1 MLLFI
6 IFLFCDLLMVGVF
19 FAVYGGKRPY
29 AEGMLLGVHLPR
41 EAADQAEVVALM
53 DTFRRRTRRFYLVNL
68 ILGVAVC
75 LVTFWRFSPF
85 LILWCLWLVELVIG
99 AQWLLLGTH
108 RTLYDLKMARGWVVG
123 EPATFAAAD
132 TRASAQ
138 RRGQGPGLVW
148 HLLPCGLILT
158 TLLLPGV
165 RDFLLTQGS
174 GWGLLGSGLAI
185 SLTLWAL
192 HAVLSRRGNK
202 VYSQDTAVNQAVNRL
217 ERQVWGWTLLLSSLF
232 NAAACWSAAWW
243 MARAHWVG
251 HTAYGIYLVLELL
264 PAAIFLTG
272 MLGMARRRRQILA
285 ADPVPLVVDD
295 DVYWRKGWY
304 ENPNDPRW
312 LVQDRLVPYN
322 YSMNMAKPGAW
333 GGTIALLAG
342 VGILLVGLCVL
353 FLWADFGGSSVSI
366 TSERVA
372 VSAFL
377 YDTEV
382 APQDIR
388 SVTLLEALPED
399 DYVRTN
405 GLDDGRRLIGH
416 FRGRETGPFWR
427 WRRGRAPSISTA
439 RTPPRPKPGTQ
450 TCWPSPPGCNRPLR
464 ARPDL
469 LHLSLDALPGQ
480 RV

>member
-1 MLLFI
+1 MLVFV
-6 IFLFCDLLMVGVF
+6 IFLFCDLLMAGVF
-19 FAVYGGKRPY
+19 FAVYGRKPVY
-29 AEGMLLGVHLPR
+29 EEGMLLGVHLPR
-41 EAADQAEVVALM
+41 EAAQGAEVTAL
-53 DTFRRRTRRFYLVNL
+53 TTAYRRRTRRFYLVNL
-68 ILGVAVC
+68 LLGVAVC
-75 LVTFWRFSPF
+75 LVAFWRFSPF
-85 LILWCLWLVELVIG
+85 LILWCLWLVEFVVG

-108 RTLYDLKMARGWVVG
+108 RKLYDLKMARGWVVG
-123 EPATFAAAD
+123 EPATLAAAD

-138 RRGQGPGLVW
+138 RRGQGPGLAW
-148 HLLPCGLILT
+148 HLLPCGLVLT

-192 HAVLSRRGNK
+192 NGVLSRRGNK

-217 ERQVWGWTLLLSSLF
+217 ERQVWGWTLLLCSLF

-251 HTAYGIYLVLELL
+251 SAAYGIYLVLELI
-264 PAAIFLTG
+264 PVAILTAG
-272 MLGMARRRRQILA
+272 LLWMTRKRRQLLA
-285 ADPVPLVVDD
+285 GDPVPLVVDD

-304 ENPNDPRW
+304 ENPNDPHW
-312 LVQDRLVPYN
+312 LVQDRLVPCN

-342 VGILLVGLCVL
+342 VGVLMVGLCVL
-353 FLWADFGGSSVSI
+353 FLWADFGGSSVVI
-366 TSERVA
+366 APDRVA

-382 APQDIR
+382 DPQDIQ
-388 SVTLLEALPED
+388 SVTLLEDLPED
-399 DYVRTN
+399 SYVRTN

-416 FRGRETGPFWR
+416 FRGRESGPCEMYLHTAASPILAVETGEFTLYFNSEDPAETEAWY
-427 WRRGRAPSISTA
+427 
-439 RTPPRPKPGTQ
+439 Q
-450 TCWPSPPGCNRPLR
+450 
-464 ARPDL
+464 
-469 LHLSLDALPGQ
+469 ALAAVVP
-480 RV
+480 

>member
-1 MLLFI
+1 MLVFV
-6 IFLFCDLLMVGVF
+6 IFLFCDLLMAGVF
-19 FAVYGGKRPY
+19 FAVYGRKPVY
-29 AEGMLLGVHLPR
+29 EEGMLLGVHLPR
-41 EAADQAEVVALM
+41 EAAQGAEVTAL
-53 DTFRRRTRRFYLVNL
+53 TTAYRRRTRRFYLVNL
-68 ILGVAVC
+68 LLGVAVC
-75 LVTFWRFSPF
+75 LVAFWRFSPF
-85 LILWCLWLVELVIG
+85 LILWCLWLVEFVVG

-108 RTLYDLKMARGWVVG
+108 RKLYDLKMARGWVVG
-123 EPATFAAAD
+123 EPAALAAAD

-138 RRGQGPGLVW
+138 RRGQGPGLAW

-192 HAVLSRRGNK
+192 HGVLSRRGNK
-202 VYSQDTAVNQAVNRL
+202 VYSQDTAVNQGVNRL
-217 ERQVWGWTLLLSSLF
+217 ERQVWGWTLLLCSLF

-251 HTAYGIYLVLELL
+251 SAAYGIYLVLELI
-264 PAAIFLTG
+264 PVAILTAG
-272 MLGMARRRRQILA
+272 LLWMTRKRRQLLA
-285 ADPVPLVVDD
+285 GDPVPLVVDD

-304 ENPNDPRW
+304 ENPNDPHW
-312 LVQDRLVPYN
+312 LVQDRLVPCN

-342 VGILLVGLCVL
+342 VGVLMVGLCVL
-353 FLWADFGGSSVSI
+353 FLWADFGGSSVVI
-366 TSERVA
+366 APDRVA

-382 APQDIR
+382 DPQDIQ
-388 SVTLLEALPED
+388 SVTLLEDLPED
-399 DYVRTN
+399 SYVRTN

-416 FRGRETGPFWR
+416 FRGRESGPCEMYLH
-427 WRRGRAPSISTA
+427 TA
-439 RTPPRPKPGTQ
+439 A
-450 TCWPSPPGCNRPLR
+450 SPILAVETEDFTLYFNSEDP
-464 ARPDL
+464 AETEAWYQ
-469 LHLSLDALPGQ
+469 ALAAVVP
-480 RV
+480 

>member
-1 MLLFI
+1 MLVFV
-6 IFLFCDLLMVGVF
+6 IFLFCDLLMAGVF
-19 FAVYGGKRPY
+19 FAVYGRTPVY
-29 AEGMLLGVHLPR
+29 EEGMLLGVHLPR
-41 EAADQAEVVALM
+41 EAAQGAEVTAL
-53 DTFRRRTRRFYLVNL
+53 TTAYRRRTRRFYLVNL
-68 ILGVAVC
+68 LLGVAVC
-75 LVTFWRFSPF
+75 LVAFWRFSPF
-85 LILWCLWLVELVIG
+85 LILWCLWLVEFVVG

-108 RTLYDLKMARGWVVG
+108 RKLYDLKMARGWVVG
-123 EPATFAAAD
+123 EPATLAAAD

-138 RRGQGPGLVW
+138 RRGQGPGLAW
-148 HLLPCGLILT
+148 HLLPCGLVLT

-192 HAVLSRRGNK
+192 HGVLSRRGNK

-217 ERQVWGWTLLLSSLF
+217 ERQVWGWTLLLCSLF

-251 HTAYGIYLVLELL
+251 SAAYGIYLVLELI
-264 PAAIFLTG
+264 PVAILTAG
-272 MLGMARRRRQILA
+272 LLWMTRKRRQLLA
-285 ADPVPLVVDD
+285 GDPVPLVVDD

-304 ENPNDPRW
+304 ENPNDPHW
-312 LVQDRLVPYN
+312 LVQDRLVPCN

-342 VGILLVGLCVL
+342 VGVLMVGLCVL
-353 FLWADFGGSSVSI
+353 FLWADFGGSSVVI
-366 TSERVA
+366 APDRVA

-382 APQDIR
+382 DPQDIQ
-388 SVTLLEALPED
+388 SVTLLEDLPED
-399 DYVRTN
+399 SYVRTN

-416 FRGRETGPFWR
+416 FRGRESGPCEMYLHTAASPILAVETGDFTLYFNSEDPAETEAWY
-427 WRRGRAPSISTA
+427 
-439 RTPPRPKPGTQ
+439 Q
-450 TCWPSPPGCNRPLR
+450 
-464 ARPDL
+464 
-469 LHLSLDALPGQ
+469 ALAAVVP
-480 RV
+480 

>member
-1 MLLFI
+1 MLVFV
-6 IFLFCDLLMVGVF
+6 IFLFCDLLMAGVF
-19 FAVYGGKRPY
+19 FAVYGRKPVY
-29 AEGMLLGVHLPR
+29 EEGMLLGVHLPR
-41 EAADQAEVVALM
+41 EAAQGAEVTAF
-53 DTFRRRTRRFYLVNL
+53 TTAYRRRTRRFYLVNL
-68 ILGVAVC
+68 LLGVAVC
-75 LVTFWRFSPF
+75 LVAFWRFSPF
-85 LILWCLWLVELVIG
+85 LILWCLWLVEFVVG
-99 AQWLLLGTH
+99 SQWLLLGTH
-108 RTLYDLKMARGWVVG
+108 RKLYELKMARGWVVG
-123 EPATFAAAD
+123 EPATLAAAD

-138 RRGQGPGLVW
+138 RRGQGPGLAW

-165 RDFLLTQGS
+165 RDFLLTQGG

-217 ERQVWGWTLLLSSLF
+217 ERQVWGWTLLLCSLF

-251 HTAYGIYLVLELL
+251 SAAYGIYLVLELI
-264 PAAIFLTG
+264 PVAILTAG
-272 MLGMARRRRQILA
+272 LLWMTRKRRQLLA
-285 ADPVPLVVDD
+285 GDPVPLVVDD

-304 ENPNDPRW
+304 ENPNDPHW
-312 LVQDRLVPYN
+312 LVQDRLVPCN

-342 VGILLVGLCVL
+342 VGVLMVGLCVL
-353 FLWADFGGSSVSI
+353 FLWADFGGSSVVI
-366 TSERVA
+366 APDRVA

-382 APQDIR
+382 DPQDIQ
-388 SVTLLEALPED
+388 SVTLLEDLPED
-399 DYVRTN
+399 SYVRTN

-416 FRGRETGPFWR
+416 FRGRESGPCEMYLHTAASPILAVETGEFTLYFNSEDPAETEAWY
-427 WRRGRAPSISTA
+427 
-439 RTPPRPKPGTQ
+439 Q
-450 TCWPSPPGCNRPLR
+450 
-464 ARPDL
+464 
-469 LHLSLDALPGQ
+469 ALAAVVP
-480 RV
+480 

>member
-1 MLLFI
+1 MLVFV
-6 IFLFCDLLMVGVF
+6 IFLFCDLLVAGVF
-19 FAVYGGKRPY
+19 FAVYGRKPVY
-29 AEGMLLGVHLPR
+29 EEGMLLGVHLPR
-41 EAADQAEVVALM
+41 EAAQGAEVTAL
-53 DTFRRRTRRFYLVNL
+53 TTAYRRRTRRFYLVNL
-68 ILGVAVC
+68 LLGVAVC
-75 LVTFWRFSPF
+75 LVAFWRFSPF
-85 LILWCLWLVELVIG
+85 LILWCLWLVEFVVG

-108 RTLYDLKMARGWVVG
+108 RKLYDLKMARGWVVG
-123 EPATFAAAD
+123 EPATLAAAD

-138 RRGQGPGLVW
+138 RRGQGPGLAW
-148 HLLPCGLILT
+148 HLLPCGLVLT

-192 HAVLSRRGNK
+192 HGVLSRRGNK

-217 ERQVWGWTLLLSSLF
+217 ERQVWGWTLLLCSLF

-251 HTAYGIYLVLELL
+251 SAAYGIYLVLELI
-264 PAAIFLTG
+264 PVAILTAG
-272 MLGMARRRRQILA
+272 LLWMTRKRQQLLA
-285 ADPVPLVVDD
+285 GDPVPLVVDD

-304 ENPNDPRW
+304 ENPNDPHW
-312 LVQDRLVPYN
+312 LVQDRLVPCN

-342 VGILLVGLCVL
+342 VGVLMVGLCVL
-353 FLWADFGGSSVSI
+353 FLWADFGGSSVVI
-366 TSERVA
+366 APDRVA

-382 APQDIR
+382 DPQDIQ
-388 SVTLLEALPED
+388 SVTLLEDLPED
-399 DYVRTN
+399 SYVRTN

-416 FRGRETGPFWR
+416 FRGRETGPCEMYLH
-427 WRRGRAPSISTA
+427 TA
-439 RTPPRPKPGTQ
+439 A
-450 TCWPSPPGCNRPLR
+450 SPILAVETGDFTLYFNSEDP
-464 ARPDL
+464 AETEAWYQ
-469 LHLSLDALPGQ
+469 ALAAVVP
-480 RV
+480 

>member
-1 MLLFI
+1 MLVFV
-6 IFLFCDLLMVGVF
+6 IFLFCDLLMAGVF
-19 FAVYGGKRPY
+19 FAVYGRKPVY
-29 AEGMLLGVHLPR
+29 EEGMLLGVHLPR
-41 EAADQAEVVALM
+41 EAAQGAEVTAL
-53 DTFRRRTRRFYLVNL
+53 TTAYRRRTRRFYLVNL
-68 ILGVAVC
+68 LLGVAVC
-75 LVTFWRFSPF
+75 LVAFWRFSPF
-85 LILWCLWLVELVIG
+85 LILWCLWLVEFVVG

-108 RTLYDLKMARGWVVG
+108 RKLYDLKMARGWVVG
-123 EPATFAAAD
+123 EPATLAAAD

-138 RRGQGPGLVW
+138 RRGQGPGLAW
-148 HLLPCGLILT
+148 HLLPCGLVLT

-192 HAVLSRRGNK
+192 HGVLSRRGNK

-217 ERQVWGWTLLLSSLF
+217 ERQVWGWTLLLCSLF

-251 HTAYGIYLVLELL
+251 SAAYGIYLVLELI
-264 PAAIFLTG
+264 PVAILTAG
-272 MLGMARRRRQILA
+272 LLWMTRKRRQLLA
-285 ADPVPLVVDD
+285 GDPVPLVVDD

-304 ENPNDPRW
+304 ENPNDPHW
-312 LVQDRLVPYN
+312 LVQDRLVPCN

-342 VGILLVGLCVL
+342 VGVLMVGLCVL
-353 FLWADFGGSSVSI
+353 SLWADFGGSSVVI
-366 TSERVA
+366 APDRVA

-382 APQDIR
+382 DPQDIQ
-388 SVTLLEALPED
+388 SVTLLEDLPED
-399 DYVRTN
+399 SYVRTN

-416 FRGRETGPFWR
+416 FRGRETGPCEMYLH
-427 WRRGRAPSISTA
+427 TA
-439 RTPPRPKPGTQ
+439 A
-450 TCWPSPPGCNRPLR
+450 SPILAVETGDFTLYFNSEDP
-464 ARPDL
+464 AETEAWYQ
-469 LHLSLDALPGQ
+469 ALVAVVP
-480 RV
+480 